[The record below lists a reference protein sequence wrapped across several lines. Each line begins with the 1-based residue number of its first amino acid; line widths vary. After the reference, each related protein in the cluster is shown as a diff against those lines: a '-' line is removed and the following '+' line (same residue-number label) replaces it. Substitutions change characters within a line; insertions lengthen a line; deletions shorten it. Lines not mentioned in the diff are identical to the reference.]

1 MNTEQLREKN
11 ITELQDELLSLAKER
26 FNLRMQSGS
35 GQLPAHHQLRVARK
49 NIARVKTVMREKA
62 KAES

>member
-1 MNTEQLREKN
+1 MNAEQLREKN
-11 ITELQDELLSLAKER
+11 TTELQDELLGLAKER

-35 GQLPAHHQLRVARK
+35 GQLPTHHQLRIVRK